1 MKKSIYAIFAAAALS
16 CSAADETNTGA
27 ATSATIPSE
36 TETPSQELAPFEV
49 SAMRFGESLYD
60 VPVSAQNISAKQIA
74 ESGEVS
80 VPEVLRKDGNIYFRN
95 SDANPFQGDI
105 SMRGFGENSG
115 QRVLVL
121 LDGQRINRLDMAP
134 VAWSQLPLETIDN
147 IEIIRGSQT
156 ALYGNYAI
164 GGVIKISTKKWNQ
177 PDMASAGGFF
187 GTYGE
192 YGAWG
197 RASHS
202 TEDYYAS
209 LDANY
214 YHNSGYRDDSL
225 NWMKSVG
232 LSAGAKLDSK
242 NELNLHASI
251 GDEYVENPLPFATRE
266 DMMKDP
272 TYSAGKS
279 FENNNNYANVT
290 LGWENNSDIGTGSA
304 QLGMIM
310 REKQVENVAY
320 FSSQQNHLWTLSFT
334 PRYKF
339 NVGESHYIEAGVD
352 TYYDNM
358 SHTNYGM
365 PHYKSSTGHAD
376 IDRETVAPWVA
387 GKYQINDMFSVNL
400 GARYEAAFNSVD
412 YNDKASAANSYD
424 DSQTMHGYS
433 GQFGLNAKIDE
444 TWNVYFR
451 FDQIYRYPTIDESAS
466 YWGYGTDF
474 YNKDLKP
481 ERGQNYEIGANFARD
496 AWSVNV
502 SAFYMHLEDEIQ
514 YAEVSPYVFK
524 NQNIGETD
532 RLGAEV
538 RIAYELENF
547 GASTSWAFVSA
558 QYANGKNKDNDVPLV
573 PNIVSYTQVWVKPVS
588 FVRLS
593 AGYQW
598 CSEQYMGGD
607 DANAYGKMP
616 AYWTVDLTANVY
628 ISKHARLF
636 VSVNN
641 VTDEIYANYAFGSAY
656 GQSWYPSIGRTVRA
670 GVEFKF

>member
-192 YGAWG
+192 YGALG

-232 LSAGAKLDSK
+232 LWRRIRREPPPIRDKGGYDERPDLLGRQ
-242 NELNLHASI
+242 EL
-251 GDEYVENPLPFATRE
+251 
-266 DMMKDP
+266 
-272 TYSAGKS
+272 
-279 FENNNNYANVT
+279 
-290 LGWENNSDIGTGSA
+290 
-304 QLGMIM
+304 
-310 REKQVENVAY
+310 
-320 FSSQQNHLWTLSFT
+320 
-334 PRYKF
+334 
-339 NVGESHYIEAGVD
+339 
-352 TYYDNM
+352 
-358 SHTNYGM
+358 
-365 PHYKSSTGHAD
+365 
-376 IDRETVAPWVA
+376 
-387 GKYQINDMFSVNL
+387 
-400 GARYEAAFNSVD
+400 
-412 YNDKASAANSYD
+412 
-424 DSQTMHGYS
+424 
-433 GQFGLNAKIDE
+433 
-444 TWNVYFR
+444 
-451 FDQIYRYPTIDESAS
+451 
-466 YWGYGTDF
+466 
-474 YNKDLKP
+474 
-481 ERGQNYEIGANFARD
+481 
-496 AWSVNV
+496 
-502 SAFYMHLEDEIQ
+502 
-514 YAEVSPYVFK
+514 
-524 NQNIGETD
+524 
-532 RLGAEV
+532 
-538 RIAYELENF
+538 
-547 GASTSWAFVSA
+547 
-558 QYANGKNKDNDVPLV
+558 
-573 PNIVSYTQVWVKPVS
+573 
-588 FVRLS
+588 
-593 AGYQW
+593 
-598 CSEQYMGGD
+598 
-607 DANAYGKMP
+607 
-616 AYWTVDLTANVY
+616 
-628 ISKHARLF
+628 
-636 VSVNN
+636 
-641 VTDEIYANYAFGSAY
+641 
-656 GQSWYPSIGRTVRA
+656 
-670 GVEFKF
+670 